1 MRVQRADGTMCVCY
15 KLKHKLMSGDK
26 KIDLHV
32 YTAKCL
38 ATVTVKSLTFLQ
50 KKEQSRKFFYIAN
63 TELMTAT
70 HLIMVQLY

>member
-1 MRVQRADGTMCVCY
+1 MWVQRGVGTMCVCY
-15 KLKHKLMSGDK
+15 KLKQMSGDK

-50 KKEQSRKFFYIAN
+50 NKEQNRKYFYIAN

-70 HLIMVQLY
+70 HLLMVQLY

>member
-1 MRVQRADGTMCVCY
+1 MCVCY

-50 KKEQSRKFFYIAN
+50 NKEQNRKYFYIAN

-70 HLIMVQLY
+70 HLLMVQLY

>member
-1 MRVQRADGTMCVCY
+1 MCVCY
-15 KLKHKLMSGDK
+15 KLKQMSGDK

-50 KKEQSRKFFYIAN
+50 KKEQNRNFRNK
-63 TELMTAT
+63 EL
-70 HLIMVQLY
+70 I

>member
-32 YTAKCL
+32 YTAKCYSYCEITHIP
-38 ATVTVKSLTFLQ
+38 AEERAEQKVFLHCQ
-50 KKEQSRKFFYIAN
+50 
-63 TELMTAT
+63 
-70 HLIMVQLY
+70 H